1 MKKEL
6 PKRVG
11 LKAEANTANGGVG
24 VTYSSVVLGGPQN
37 PREKVQPMTSL
48 YKASFDE
55 RERQKQRSRLYNPAS
70 PPVPNS
76 RFVAGCASQPAL
88 PRYDGGAG
96 SLAYIKGVDFNS
108 KQKYDFNIL
117 SNEPLAG
124 ALRQAGAQSLLH

>member
-6 PKRVG
+6 PRRVG

-24 VTYSSVVLGGPQN
+24 VTYSSVVLAGPQN
-37 PREKVQPMTSL
+37 PREKPQPMTSL

-55 RERQKQRSRLYNPAS
+55 RERQKPRSKLYNPAS
-70 PPVPNS
+70 PPVFNS
-76 RFVAGCASQPAL
+76 RYVSVSSSQPAL

-108 KQKYDFNIL
+108 KQKYDYNIL
-117 SNEPLAG
+117 SNEPLVG
-124 ALRQAGAQSLLH
+124 ALRQAGAQSLMR